1 MRMTPLRAFVI
12 RPDMPQVKGR
22 AVDYLHSIPAEAD
35 AFEVVIRPHD
45 PTRTIEQ
52 NNLAWLIVT
61 AISEQVWPDNRQFS
75 KDVWWLQLK
84 KDFFGPHIVELPDG
98 SFLETEP
105 ESKGRG
111 KKKFSDW
118 LEFLFRTA
126 AEFEVE
132 LPEEA
137 IEYRRSAA

>member
-1 MRMTPLRAFVI
+1 MIPLRAFVV

-22 AVDYLHSIPAEAD
+22 VVDYLHAIPVEAD

-52 NNLAWLIVT
+52 NSLAWLIVT
-61 AISEQVWPDNRQFS
+61 AIAEQVWPDNRQFS

-84 KDFFGPHIVELPDG
+84 KDFFGPNIVELPDG

-105 ESKGRG
+105 ESRGRG

-118 LEFLFRTA
+118 LEFLFITA
-126 AEFEVE
+126 VSFGVV
-132 LPEEA
+132 LPDEA
-137 IEYRRSAA
+137 VEYRRRST